1 MTSVE
6 NISAGLFEEHH
17 AKTQELAFHRAVN
30 MVNDDR
36 TILTRYTDQRWK
48 LIISAAPLSD
58 RVYQL
63 SVAAAAL
70 ELR

>member
-1 MTSVE
+1 MTGWGRYMSTVE
-6 NISAGLFEEHH
+6 GGEGPVGNL
-17 AKTQELAFHRAVN
+17 N
-30 MVNDDR
+30 
-36 TILTRYTDQRWK
+36 WK

-58 RVYQL
+58 RVYLL